1 MFCLELSSSSG
12 YFANYK
18 GYFVIFILFQ
28 VSQGICGRTSAG
40 LQLSAQGQ
48 TILYIQHFHEAARSR
63 VAAMLE
69 AEKWRKFSCSRSLL
83 EDFCPPLASLVHP
96 GIENGE
102 RNDNCD
108 KTRDIIHEITLQGA
122 PDSFSFVES
131 MVTFLSILSSYCGL
145 LQDLPAS
152 ACVEVAL
159 KISDL
164 LKLFNSRL

>member
-1 MFCLELSSSSG
+1 
-12 YFANYK
+12 
-18 GYFVIFILFQ
+18 
-28 VSQGICGRTSAG
+28 
-40 LQLSAQGQ
+40 
-48 TILYIQHFHEAARSR
+48 
-63 VAAMLE
+63 MLE

-83 EDFCPPLASLVHP
+83 EDFRPPLASLVHP
-96 GIENGE
+96 GLENGE

-108 KTRDIIHEITLQGA
+108 KTSDIIHEITLQGA